1 MEIMFS
7 KYSLFSML
15 PKIADALQRGN
26 EHTFVW
32 RCSVVFRLT
41 PVTMQLNISSFC
53 VAISSIDLLF
63 SLLPKFADVCVIL
76 PTLVFIMT
84 SLP

>member
-1 MEIMFS
+1 M
-7 KYSLFSML
+7 
-15 PKIADALQRGN
+15 
-26 EHTFVW
+26 
-32 RCSVVFRLT
+32 VFRLT
-41 PVTMQLNISSFC
+41 PVYMQLNISSLC
-53 VAISSIDLLF
+53 VAMFSKDLLF